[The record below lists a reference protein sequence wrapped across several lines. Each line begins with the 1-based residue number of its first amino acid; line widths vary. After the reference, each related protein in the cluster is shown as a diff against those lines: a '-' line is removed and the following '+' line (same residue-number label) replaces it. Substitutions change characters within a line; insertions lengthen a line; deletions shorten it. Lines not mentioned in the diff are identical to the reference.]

1 MDHEMHDLF
10 PLGIYRGPVSCH
22 EELKKQYFNSELT
35 EKYRDLEQKYSCI
48 HDSDKP

>member
-22 EELKKQYFNSELT
+22 EELKKQYFDDRF
-35 EKYRDLEQKYSCI
+35 K
-48 HDSDKP
+48 KPEHERK